1 MELQYENYDLISIDI
16 FDTLLFRTVAAESDV
31 FCLVWEYAKSEK
43 ITLSDVTAQEFGK
56 LRVEAEQR
64 ARNKAVEREVSL
76 EQIYEEFPDFIVR
89 DKDRLQ
95 EIELECEKR
104 CCYVNPVIY
113 TVAQKAVGK
122 GVQVILLSDMYLNK
136 IQMTYLLESSG
147 VDMTIFHDIIISCE
161 ERVSKN
167 SGKLFQ
173 RLQQKYPEIS
183 SGRMMHIGDNINSDY
198 RKAREN
204 GMSSI
209 HYSVIPQ
216 QLDRIYEY
224 ERIRHNIPQKAILS
238 LRKLAASYCNEKE
251 KDIYELGA
259 AVAGPFLA
267 LYITYVVERLQTL
280 GIHRIYPLM
289 REGYLLGE
297 LLKREA
303 AYKQYSLDVHPI
315 YISRKVTYLPSIE
328 RINREEIEN
337 LIGTRN
343 LTVGEA
349 IRLLHLE
356 EEDFTEL
363 KEYFNLPVK
372 ETHIRYVDETTVKE
386 LLISRL
392 LEPCQVKKAE
402 SYICFQRKLL
412 TNYLLQEIGDMS
424 GVATIDVGF
433 FGRIQMW
440 MEKCLDLE
448 KIPHRF
454 KHFLAIGLTGDKIS
468 NGIDFDGY
476 YGTFAEN
483 MDLITTI
490 HRTTDVLEKMI
501 SVTEGSTIG
510 YHTVNNCIVPI
521 KGKSLK
527 QEFFTN
533 TIFDGVYRFQNLWFY
548 FRDRKEKTALDCLK
562 RRRETLMLLHRLI
575 DMPTYYEAEIFSQVK
590 ADTNFG
596 TEYEKEVIN
605 AQNRQLL
612 EKMGTEYIDRCNISY
627 TWNNNQVVWPKGLI
641 TLKDP
646 YYYVRK
652 ALSRNTDNEILRSMQ
667 EVVSQVKQDGKQG
680 IGLYGAGEN
689 GRQFYFICKLF
700 HIEVC
705 CFIDRKESLWGT
717 YKEGIP
723 VMGLEQAKELGCRDF
738 IITSLFSI
746 SEIEEYVKES
756 FGKQIETV
764 SIYKV

>member
-1 MELQYENYDLISIDI
+1 MELQYENYDLLIIDI
-16 FDTLLFRTVAAESDV
+16 FDTLLFRTTAVPSDV
-31 FCLVWEYAKSEK
+31 FCLVWECAESEK
-43 ITLSDVTAQEFGK
+43 ITLSGMTPQEFC
-56 LRVEAEQR
+56 RVRIEAERR
-64 ARNKAVEREVSL
+64 ARNKTIEREVFL
-76 EQIYEEFPDFIVR
+76 KQIYDEIPDFIAK

-95 EIELECEKR
+95 NIELECEKK
-104 CCYVNPVIY
+104 CCYTNPAIN
-113 TVAQKAVGK
+113 TMIQEAVQK
-122 GVQVILLSDMYLNK
+122 GVKVILLSDMYLTTM
-136 IQMTYLLESSG
+136 QLTYILESSG
-147 VDMTIFHDIIISCE
+147 IDTAIFHDIIISCE
-161 ERVSKN
+161 EGVSKN

-173 RLQQKYPEIS
+173 KLLQKYSEIPI
-183 SGRMMHIGDNINSDY
+183 GRMIHIGDNIDSDY

-204 GMSSI
+204 GILSI

-216 QLDRIYEY
+216 KLDSLYEY
-224 ERIRHNIPQKAILS
+224 EKIRHNIPQKAILS
-238 LRKLAASYCNEKE
+238 LRKLAASYCNKEE
-251 KDIYELGA
+251 KDVYELGA
-259 AVAGPFLA
+259 AVVGPFLA
-267 LYITYVVERLQTL
+267 LYITHVVERMQAL
-280 GIHRIYPLM
+280 GIHRIFPLM
-289 REGYLLGE
+289 REGYILGE

-303 AYKQYSLDVHPI
+303 AYKQYPLDIHPI

-328 RINREEIEN
+328 RINKEEIEN

-363 KEYFNLPVK
+363 EEYFYLPVK
-372 ETHIRYVDETTVKE
+372 ETHLRYKDGITVKS
-386 LLISRL
+386 LLINRL
-392 LEPCQVKKAE
+392 LEPYQVEKAE
-402 SYICFQRKLL
+402 SYICQQRKLL
-412 TNYLLQEIGDMS
+412 TNYLLQEIGDLS

-448 KIPHRF
+448 KIPHKF

-483 MDLITTI
+483 MDMITTI

-501 SVTEGSTIG
+501 SVTEGSTVG
-510 YHTVNNCIVPI
+510 YQVVDNCVVPV
-521 KGKSLK
+521 KGKKLD
-527 QEFFTN
+527 QRLFTD
-533 TIFDGVYRFQNLWFY
+533 TIFDGVYKFQELWFY
-548 FRDRKEKTALDCLK
+548 FRNRKEKIAANCLQ

-575 DMPTYYEAEIFSQVK
+575 DMPTYHEAEIFSHVK

-596 TEYEKEVIN
+596 TEYVKEVITE
-605 AQNRQLL
+605 QNRQLL
-612 EKMGTEYIDRCNISY
+612 EEMGIDYIDKCNISY

-646 YYYVRK
+646 YYYVRRVM
-652 ALSRNTDNEILRSMQ
+652 SRNTDNEILRSMQ
-667 EVVSQVKQDGKQG
+667 DVVAQVLEDGKQR
-680 IGLYGAGEN
+680 IGLYGAGEH

-700 HIEVC
+700 HVEVC

-717 YKEGIP
+717 CMEGIP
-723 VMGLEQAKELGCRDF
+723 IMGLEQAKEFGCRDF

-746 SEIEEYVKES
+746 SEIEEYIRKS
-756 FGKQIETV
+756 FGKQIKSV
-764 SIYKV
+764 GIYKV